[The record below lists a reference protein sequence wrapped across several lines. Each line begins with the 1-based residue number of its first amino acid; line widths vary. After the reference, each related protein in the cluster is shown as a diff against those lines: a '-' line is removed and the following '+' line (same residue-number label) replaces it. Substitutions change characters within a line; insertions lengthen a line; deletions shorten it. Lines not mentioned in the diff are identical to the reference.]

1 MGNEENDRGT
11 IYGGKQ
17 AQGHETREQD
27 EGTRASTNGQ
37 ASKERPASANRKNGE
52 GNDKKP
58 HKNTGGKNGRRRQ
71 GRSDDETTRTTRGS
85 EVSRERR

>member
-37 ASKERPASANRKNGE
+37 AGKERPARLIAR
-52 GNDKKP
+52 
-58 HKNTGGKNGRRRQ
+58 TGRRTIRNPYENAGETGTDAGGQ
-71 GRSDDETTRTTRGS
+71 ERST
-85 EVSRERR
+85 